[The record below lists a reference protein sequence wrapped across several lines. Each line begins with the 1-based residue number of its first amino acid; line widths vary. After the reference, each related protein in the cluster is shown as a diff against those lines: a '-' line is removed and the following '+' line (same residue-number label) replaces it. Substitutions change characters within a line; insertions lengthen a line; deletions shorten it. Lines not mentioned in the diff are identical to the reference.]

1 MENAIKT
8 FTELAKISGLSG
20 NEIEVANYIRS
31 YLEPLGFRINETDK
45 EKFPTGNCGNII
57 AQYGNGGE
65 VALCAHMDTATDTG
79 NVNVIVEDGII
90 KSDGKQQLGADC
102 RLGVTVLLEAAKGVI
117 EENPNIQGI
126 TLLAASVTDDTTRQR
141 NRNKKQKKQT
151 ILTGYKRTGNDIHN
165 RQRVSRHSLPTL
177 LYFLFSP
184 PHIFFN
190 SILCQCTNGTLAFA
204 PTAQANPQAKA
215 KEPFF
220 ANAPMRLLKII

>member
-1 MENAIKT
+1 MYDFINKSIKNRIVVSSVALILIIT
-8 FTELAKISGLSG
+8 IFASIYYPLNQKNQISEQAKKQFVTLAEMLAFSVGLGLKDANFELVQTAFEWAKKD
-20 NEIEVANYIRS
+20 NNVS
-31 YLEPLGFRINETDK
+31 YLAIYDESN
-45 EKFPTGNCGNII
+45 N
-57 AQYGNGGE
+57 
-65 VALCAHMDTATDTG
+65 
-79 NVNVIVEDGII
+79 
-90 KSDGKQQLGADC
+90 
-102 RLGVTVLLEAAKGVI
+102 
-117 EENPNIQGI
+117 
-126 TLLAASVTDDTTRQR
+126 LLAASVTDDTTRQR

-165 RQRVSRHSLPTL
+165 GQRVSRHSLPTL

-190 SILCQCTNGTLAFA
+190 SILCQRTNGTLAFA